1 MATQLTR
8 RETLTRGAA
17 AAMLLALPDWAL
29 PALAQGEVDV
39 AFTDYP
45 DTFVARQPNGERR
58 FLDLRKIDGLITPND
73 QFFFIQHYNQ
83 PELDPATHRIKVTG
97 LVKKPLELSL
107 ADLKAMPSADIVNG
121 YECSGNSGRAMQGLS
136 SNGRFTGVRLR
147 DVLKRAGARRQ
158 GARSGVLRRRS
169 RQGRRGVPAAD
180 VQDRAAVRAQH
191 HARERAEARADAGL
205 RAQRPAAHHATAA
218 SRCAW

>member
-45 DTFVARQPNGERR
+45 DTFAASPPNGERR

-73 QFFFIQHYNQ
+73 QFFFIQHYNK

-107 ADLKAMPSADIVNG
+107 ADLQGDAV
-121 YECSGNSGRAMQGLS
+121 GRHRQ
-136 SNGRFTGVRLR
+136 RLR
-147 DVLKRAGARRQ
+147 VLGQQRRARCRGCRRTA
-158 GARSGVLRRRS
+158 GS
-169 RQGRRGVPAAD
+169 PAC
-180 VQDRAAVRAQH
+180 
-191 HARERAEARADAGL
+191 GC
-205 RAQRPAAHHATAA
+205 AT
-218 SRCAW
+218 C